1 MRIIVI
7 SFLFLGIFV
16 LAIVGCLY
24 IFEIQNAEQALELL
38 MKAEGTLLLLGV
50 CSVAVSLLLGAKRDS
65 PDNNKQ

>member
-1 MRIIVI
+1 MRTIVI

-24 IFEIQNAEQALELL
+24 IFEIQNADQALELL
-38 MKAEGTLLLLGV
+38 MKAEGTLLLLGI
-50 CSVAVSLLLGAKRDS
+50 CSAAVSLLLGAKKDS

>member
-7 SFLFLGIFV
+7 SFLFLGVFV

-38 MKAEGTLLLLGV
+38 MKAEGTLLLLGI
-50 CSVAVSLLLGAKRDS
+50 CSAAVSLLLGAKKDS
-65 PDNNKQ
+65 PD